1 MTITE
6 ELPNTTMRAAET
18 LKKRA
23 LVHDDIDLEKHSNM
37 EATKCSVWEDLT
49 GLASVS
55 IVIMSIHVKY
65 HQQGRSLYD
74 NLKKDFQNS
83 SKLCEVLFKK
93 SESPCLRL
101 RFLKSHFPL

>member
-49 GLASVS
+49 GLVS
-55 IVIMSIHVKY
+55 ISIVVMSIQRMICKISSTWQVTI
-65 HQQGRSLYD
+65 RS
-74 NLKKDFQNS
+74 KERF
-83 SKLCEVLFKK
+83 SK
-93 SESPCLRL
+93 
-101 RFLKSHFPL
+101 